1 MDNPLSR
8 LNRAREQWAK
18 LKPDAFLTGSIVQ
31 ARNVLEMAQQDIERL
46 YRRIDQ
52 LEAERQHDR

>member
-8 LNRAREQWAK
+8 LNRTRAQWAL

-31 ARNVLEMAQQDIERL
+31 ARNVLEMAHKDIELL

-52 LEAERQHDR
+52 LEAEKPS